1 MVMAKY
7 TKEEYA
13 LAKKQTN
20 DLLKLILAKTGVK
33 HRDIVADA
41 ERDFIKFNLDV
52 LTPAEKNRFDRLV
65 F

>member
-1 MVMAKY
+1 MAKY

-33 HRDIVADA
+33 YRDIVADA

-52 LTPAEKNRFDRLV
+52 LTPAEKTQFDRLV